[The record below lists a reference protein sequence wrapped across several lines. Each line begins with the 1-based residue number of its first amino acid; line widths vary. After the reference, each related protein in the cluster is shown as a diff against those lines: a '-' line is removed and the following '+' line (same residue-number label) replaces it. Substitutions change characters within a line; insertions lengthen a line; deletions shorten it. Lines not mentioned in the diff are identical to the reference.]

1 MKIIKIHTNDEVLT
15 KIQNAMDKLK
25 TPSQKESIEFT
36 HSELRFLKRLIFS
49 ELATMELMFDS
60 LNENIDFIEKQ
71 KKESE

>member
-60 LNENIDFIEKQ
+60 LNENIDFIKKQ